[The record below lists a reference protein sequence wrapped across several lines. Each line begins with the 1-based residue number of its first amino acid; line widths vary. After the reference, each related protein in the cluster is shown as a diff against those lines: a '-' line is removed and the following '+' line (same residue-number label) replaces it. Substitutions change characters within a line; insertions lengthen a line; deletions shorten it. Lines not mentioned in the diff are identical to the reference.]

1 MTLDEVAAACPYD
14 LGQSSPLLITQ
25 QMVDAHAETTGDAQ
39 WIHNDPER
47 AIRES
52 PFGAPIVQGF
62 LLLAVLT
69 QLSSGL
75 QFPPFGPVTMLV
87 NYGFDR
93 VRFLQA
99 VPVGS
104 SVRLSGSLAEV
115 RERTDASA
123 VLSIDV
129 QLTCEPSLQAGP
141 AMVARWLFLAQ
152 PG

>member
-1 MTLDEVAAACPYD
+1 MTLGEVAAACPYD

-75 QFPPFGPVTMLV
+75 PRNGGPM
-87 NYGFDR
+87 
-93 VRFLQA
+93 A
-99 VPVGS
+99 VS
-104 SVRLSGSLAEV
+104 CSARLA
-115 RERTDASA
+115 RCSA
-123 VLSIDV
+123 VIGAV
-129 QLTCEPSLQAGP
+129 E
-141 AMVARWLFLAQ
+141 
-152 PG
+152 